1 MKRRTGWPILVPL
14 GLLAGCGGGTGSG
27 STGSTPPRG
36 TLLQSPPQLLST
48 VTTFTLL
55 AELNSAAAYQQ
66 VLSLSGPPV
75 CDVLMYHIEYE
86 TVGGADEPATASA
99 ALMVPTGI
107 GANCTGERPIVEY
120 AHGATTDR
128 TFNMADMQNFET
140 LLLAAVFASQGY
152 IVVAPNYAGYDTS
165 SLAYHPYLVADQQ
178 SKDMIDALTASRTA
192 LPFASA
198 TLTKDSGRLFI
209 TGYSQGGYVAMAT
222 HRAMQAAGMRVDASV
237 PMSGPYAVAAFAD
250 AVFYGEVNG
259 GGTIATT
266 LLVTAYQHSYS
277 NIYTSASDV
286 FEPQYASGIDSLLP
300 STLTRGQLYSQGK
313 LPQFALFS
321 STPPAPEFAGI
332 TPPTTP
338 ADLAPVFAQGFGAGN
353 LVQNSYRLGYLRD
366 AQNHPDGG
374 FPSLTT
380 ATAAAAPELALRQ
393 ALGRNDLRD
402 WSPGAPL
409 LLCGGALDPVV
420 FWLNAQLMQDYWAQH
435 TPTAPVAALDLESA
449 VSAQD
454 PYATLKQGFALA
466 KAAVAADAV
475 AHGATDGGAAAVFE
489 AYHAS
494 LVAPFCLAAARSFI
508 ANH

>member
-1 MKRRTGWPILVPL
+1 MKRRMGWPILVPL
-14 GLLAGCGGGTGSG
+14 CLLAGCGGGTGSG
-27 STGSTPPRG
+27 STGSAPPRG

-99 ALMVPTGI
+99 ALMVPTGF
-107 GANCTGERPIVEY
+107 GASCTGERPIVEY

-128 TFNMADMQNFET
+128 NFNMADIQNFET

-165 SLAYHPYLVADQQ
+165 SLAYHPYLIADQQ

-198 TLTKDSGRLFI
+198 ALTKDSGRLFI
-209 TGYSQGGYVAMAT
+209 TGYSEGGYVAMAT
-222 HRAMQAAGMRVDASV
+222 HRAIQAAGMRVDASV

-250 AVFYGEVNG
+250 AVFYGEANG
-259 GGTIATT
+259 GATIATT
-266 LLVTAYQHSYS
+266 LLLTAYQHSYN
-277 NIYTSASDV
+277 NIYASASDV
-286 FEPQYASGIDSLLP
+286 FEPQYAGGIDTLLP
-300 STLTRGQLYSQGK
+300 STLTRGQLYSEGK

-321 STPPAPEFAGI
+321 STPPAPEFASI

-353 LVQNSYRLGYLRD
+353 LVQNGYRLSYLQD
-366 AQNHPDGG
+366 AQKHPDGG

-380 ATAAAAPELALRQ
+380 ATAAVAPELPLRQ

-402 WSPGAPL
+402 WSPSAPV

-435 TPTAPVAALDLESA
+435 APTASAAALDLESA
-449 VSAQD
+449 VAAQD
-454 PYATLKQGFALA
+454 PYASLKRGFELA

-475 AHGATDGGAAAVFE
+475 AHGAADGGAAAVFE

-508 ANH
+508 ASH